1 MSRRK
6 RPRTTIGETP
16 ASGAAV
22 RVLALSNY
30 DAANPS
36 PVRGYV
42 QWGTLDSSR
51 EMDRGTRLKLIRL
64 SRWLYANVGLA
75 KRCVDGLA
83 DLVGYLTPQAA
94 TADRA
99 WNEAAERLFRDQ
111 TNAQIFDRA
120 GKLSF
125 RAWQRALTQL
135 RVKDGD
141 SLTVLTRTSSG
152 IGRVAIYESHQVDD
166 GQGAK
171 AETRDGVYVDAAGR
185 NAAYRVVDA
194 ADPTV
199 WRKIDAGDAIFYAA
213 FDRPSQVRGV
223 PGLAHAAN
231 NLIDRT
237 EINRDWKH
245 AIKTAAQL
253 GLVLTKDNAAAARP
267 ARGLAASLVKTDDL
281 AGTNLLT
288 ESVYQG
294 GQVPHLEPGEKIDVV
309 QDTRPHP
316 NALDLQ
322 EQLVRDIAW
331 GCGVA
336 PEVLWDAAGLTGP
349 GTRFVMALTRR
360 WVSGEQERLRDACQR
375 VWIHWVA
382 HAVARGDLGWPKDDR
397 WWACDWIP
405 QADPTI
411 DIGREG
417 ALALNQL
424 ALGATTLADIYA
436 GAGADWETKLAQR
449 HREITR
455 ARELAE
461 EGGYP
466 LSLLIGSGGTPAA
479 APPAVDTTTTEQE
492 QTQENEEEQPT
503 QPGAGRS
510 RRRPSASRRA
520 DR

>member
-6 RPRTTIGETP
+6 RPRSTIEQHAP
-16 ASGAAV
+16 ATAAL
-22 RVLALSNY
+22 RVMALSNY

-36 PVRGYV
+36 PVRGHV

-94 TADRA
+94 TADRE
-99 WNEAAERLFRDQ
+99 WNEAAERAFRDQ
-111 TNAQIFDRA
+111 TSAQIFDRA

-152 IGRVAIYESHQVDD
+152 IGRVAIYESHQIDD
-166 GQGAK
+166 GSAPAGD
-171 AETRDGVYVDAAGR
+171 TRDGVYVDGAGR
-185 NAAYRVVDA
+185 NAAFRVVDA
-194 ADPTV
+194 QDASKF
-199 WRKIDAGDAIFYAA
+199 RRIDAGDSIFYAA
-213 FDRPSQVRGV
+213 FDRPSQIRGV

-253 GLVLTKDNAAAARP
+253 GLVLTKDQAATARP
-267 ARGLAASLVKTDDL
+267 ARGLASSLVRSDDGS
-281 AGTNLLT
+281 GTNLLT
-288 ESVYQG
+288 ENVYAG
-294 GQVPHLEPGEKIDVV
+294 GQVPHLEPGEKIDIV
-309 QDTRPHP
+309 QDQRPHP
-316 NALDLQ
+316 NALELQ

-360 WVSGEQERLRDACQR
+360 WVAGEQERLRDACQR
-375 VWIHWVA
+375 FWIHWVS
-382 HAVARGDLGWPKDDR
+382 HAVARGDLGWPQDDR

-417 ALALNQL
+417 SLALNQL
-424 ALGATTLADIYA
+424 AAGATTLADIYA
-436 GAGADWETKLAQR
+436 GAGADWETKLSQR
-449 HREITR
+449 HREIVR
-455 ARELAE
+455 AHELAA

-466 LSLLIGSGGTPAA
+466 ISLLLGGTAA
-479 APPAVDTTTTEQE
+479 KSAPVDTTRTEQTE
-492 QTQENEEEQPT
+492 DEEEHTQE
-503 QPGAGRS
+503 PGQGRS
-510 RRRPSASRRA
+510 GLRHH
-520 DR
+520 